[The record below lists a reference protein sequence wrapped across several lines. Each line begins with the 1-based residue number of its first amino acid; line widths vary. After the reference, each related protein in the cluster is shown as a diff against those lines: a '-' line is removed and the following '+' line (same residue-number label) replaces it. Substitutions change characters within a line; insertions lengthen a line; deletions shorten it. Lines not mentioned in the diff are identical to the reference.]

1 MTLSAIRGSR
11 AFTLIELLVVIAI
24 IALLIGILLPA
35 LGEARKTARS
45 TVSLSN
51 LRSLAQMQITYSAEN
66 KGSFVNPF
74 GERNTLNQWGHVY
87 PENSAGYWDFSGT
100 GQWMM
105 SMFWGGFT
113 ANWADP
119 NQLLSRIQF
128 SPADQIIQERFSALR
143 DRWSAAYG
151 IDSFCWDG
159 SYWVSPTT
167 WLSPALFESNNA
179 TSVPTVSTTN
189 MTHFRRNRF
198 DDVPIPTAKVLLWE
212 RFDYG
217 RTSRLAQGGGRVNR
231 APSWN
236 NIESTSR
243 FATADGS
250 VDQIKIRTLQK
261 ATLRAVAPDVV
272 GNLQARTELTP
283 LGLFGTAYG
292 LTTGYLGDPN
302 DPASF
307 ALGQDGIETGDNGT
321 IAYPAYFFATRKGI
335 RGRDLNR

>member
-1 MTLSAIRGSR
+1 MVRLALSGRR

-35 LGEARKTARS
+35 LGEARKTAR
-45 TVSLSN
+45 TTISLAN
-51 LRSLAQMQITYSAEN
+51 MRSLAQLQITYSGEN

-74 GERNTLNQWGHVY
+74 GERNTLNEWGHIY
-87 PENSAGYWDFSGT
+87 PENLAGYWDFSGT

-105 SMFWGGFT
+105 SMFWAGFT

-119 NQLLSRIQF
+119 NQLLSKIQF
-128 SPADQIIQERFSALR
+128 SPADQVMIERFSRLK
-143 DRWSAAYG
+143 DQWAAQG

-167 WLSPALFESNNA
+167 WLNPALFESNNQN
-179 TSVPTVSTTN
+179 SVPTVSTAN
-189 MTHFRRNRF
+189 LQHLRRNRF
-198 DDVPIPTAKVLLWE
+198 DDAPIPTAKVLLWE
-212 RFDYG
+212 RFDYT
-217 RTSRLAQGGGRVNR
+217 RTTRLGPNNSRVNR
-231 APSWN
+231 APMWN
-236 NIESTSR
+236 NIEATAR
-243 FATADGS
+243 FATVDGS
-250 VDQIKIRTLQK
+250 VEQIAIRKLQNS
-261 ATLRAVAPDVV
+261 TLRAAT
-272 GNLQARTELTP
+272 GQGLGTLQARTELTP
-283 LGLFGTAYG
+283 LGLFGTSYG
-292 LTTGYLGDPN
+292 LTTAYLGDPS